1 MNKKITKKQ
10 VNKTAVDTKA
20 TVWLIQYHLKKNENL
35 DTLLNY
41 VNALRLMTNK
51 LENELKLFKG
61 AN

>member
-1 MNKKITKKQ
+1 MNKKITKTQ
-10 VNKTAVDTKA
+10 VNKTAISTKGA
-20 TVWLIQYHLKKNENL
+20 VWLIQYNLKKNENL

-51 LENELKLFKG
+51 LENELKLYKG